1 MSNTM
6 KIQNNAT
13 ETVKQLFTKIYG
25 FEPLNVVNN
34 GTYYW
39 ADQVGFSLIGKYVIK
54 NELYNGK

>member
-1 MSNTM
+1 M